1 METLTPESALKV
13 YWKNV
18 IQGAPSIA
26 IRDNRDCH
34 TEESFMWQS
43 RLSLIVKYEAHCITE
58 LGEDF
63 RTKFRQCV
71 ELRSFS
77 RASVYSLMATTTCQ
91 VKYEILKYLSMEE
104 DETDVI
110 FKSPN
115 RPNIFLEVLKRES
128 TNVSS
133 G

>member
-1 METLTPESALKV
+1 
-13 YWKNV
+13 
-18 IQGAPSIA
+18 
-26 IRDNRDCH
+26 
-34 TEESFMWQS
+34 MWQS
-43 RLSLIVKYEAHCITE
+43 RLSLIVKDEAHCITE

-63 RTKFRQCV
+63 RTEFRQCV

-77 RASVYSLMATTTCQ
+77 RASVYSLMVTTTCQ
-91 VKYEILKYLSMEE
+91 VKDKILKHLSMEE

-110 FKSPN
+110 FKTPN

-128 TNVSS
+128 TNYVSS